1 MSTSVSGCYRDSRM
15 PKWKSTPWPVGKAK
29 WEESARYWRSL
40 PAAAFALLL
49 TGIACLFAAMGV
61 LTGVVSAREMPFTE
75 ALVLAADAAALA
87 TALAWA
93 VFQARLK
100 WMVVIIL
107 LQFVSVSLITGLLF
121 RNVSPLTTSERDYAV
136 FQQRIRVEAV
146 VAMVFVVGGYAVLSA
161 FLRKEGMRVFGPL
174 TEIKLASEVHRA
186 LVPAVATTVGG
197 FEILGTSV
205 PSGEMGGDLV
215 DIIESPPQWLA
226 YLADVS
232 GHGVPAGV
240 IMAMV
245 KSATRIGAIADINL
259 SRLLSDLNRVLNS
272 SCASNTFVTFAC
284 VAGDG
289 GSRLQFSL
297 AGHLPILHY
306 RKSVGTAEEESVSN
320 LPLGV
325 LPDSKF
331 ETASIDCDPGDVLV
345 VFSDGLTEV
354 NDAEGQELGLE
365 PLKSVLRASADASL
379 SEIMNALRDCALKH
393 GKQTD
398 DQTVLLL
405 RRKDRG

>member
-1 MSTSVSGCYRDSRM
+1 M

-29 WEESARYWRSL
+29 WEESARYWRNL

-297 AGHLPILHY
+297 AGHPPILHY

>member
-1 MSTSVSGCYRDSRM
+1 M
-15 PKWKSTPWPVGKAK
+15 PKWKPTPWAVGKAK
-29 WEESARYWRSL
+29 WEETARYWRSL

-61 LTGVVSAREMPFTE
+61 LTAVISAKEMPFTE
-75 ALVLAADAAALA
+75 GLVLAADAAVLA
-87 TALAWA
+87 AALAWS
-93 VFQARLK
+93 VFQARIR
-100 WMVVIIL
+100 WMAVIIF

-121 RNVSPLTTSERDYAV
+121 RHVSPLTASERDYAV

-146 VAMVFVVGGYAVLSA
+146 VAMVLIVGGYVALSA

-186 LVPAVATTVGG
+186 LVPAVAASVGG
-197 FEILGTSV
+197 FEILGSSV

-215 DIIESPPQWLA
+215 DIIEEPPQWLA

-232 GHGVPAGV
+232 GHGVAAGV

-245 KSATRIGAIADINL
+245 KSATRMGATADNNL
-259 SRLLSDLNRVLNS
+259 STLLSGLNRVLNS

-284 VAGDG
+284 IAGDG
-289 GSRLQFSL
+289 SPRLQFSL
-297 AGHLPILHY
+297 AGHPPILHY
-306 RKSVGTAEEESVSN
+306 RKRVGTAEEQSVSN

-354 NDAEGQELGLE
+354 DDAEGQELGLD
-365 PLKSVLRASADASL
+365 PLKSVLRASAEAPL
-379 SEIMNALRDCALKH
+379 SEIMNALQDCALKH